1 MNKGMLLRTTD
12 KAATWQK
19 LCTLPPEIQGGHLLF
34 STKNSSLALIGVA
47 QGSSFPSN
55 ALSPW

>member
-47 QGSSFPSN
+47 QGSSVPSD
-55 ALSPW
+55 AT